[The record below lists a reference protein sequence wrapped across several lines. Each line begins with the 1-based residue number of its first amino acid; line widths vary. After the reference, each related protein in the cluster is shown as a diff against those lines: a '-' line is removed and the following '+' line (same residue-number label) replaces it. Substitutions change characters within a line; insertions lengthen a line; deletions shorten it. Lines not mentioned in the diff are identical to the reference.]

1 MSNDLK
7 DGHYFS
13 KNSRSLQ
20 SLSLSALSCLPPYPI
35 LKECVA
41 RLNGICGMMTG
52 DFTELC
58 CYCTMY
64 SSLDSRMMDFFVIL
78 LYSACYIS
86 SSSKVIFF
94 SKKKRIT
101 TDTCA
106 HSTGYLYI
114 HIQNTKT
121 FFYLKRKS
129 HFFNS

>member
-94 SKKKRIT
+94 FKKKKNNHRHMCSLNGVFVYT
-101 TDTCA
+101 
-106 HSTGYLYI
+106 Y
-114 HIQNTKT
+114 TKYKDILLSKEKIT
-121 FFYLKRKS
+121 FF
-129 HFFNS
+129 

>member
-1 MSNDLK
+1 MGTIFLK
-7 DGHYFS
+7 ILDHC
-13 KNSRSLQ
+13 RV
-20 SLSLSALSCLPPYPI
+20 SLSALSCLPPYPI

-86 SSSKVIFF
+86 SRSKVFF
-94 SKKKRIT
+94 LQKKENNHRHM
-101 TDTCA
+101 C
-106 HSTGYLYI
+106 SLNGVFVY
-114 HIQNTKT
+114 IQNTKT

-129 HFFNS
+129 HFLTDEKFFCK

>member
-64 SSLDSRMMDFFVIL
+64 SSLDSRMMDFFCHFATQL
-78 LYSACYIS
+78 ATSAAAV
-86 SSSKVIFF
+86 KLFF
-94 SKKKRIT
+94 FQKKKRIT

-106 HSTGYLYI
+106 HSTGYLYTYK
-114 HIQNTKT
+114 IQRHS
-121 FFYLKRKS
+121 FI
-129 HFFNS
+129 